1 MKGGADIVFG
11 EGSRCCNL
19 GERERANGFGL
30 YVIIKTYLLF
40 FFGCLQMISLH

>member
-19 GERERANGFGL
+19 GERESKRFWFVRD
-30 YVIIKTYLLF
+30 Y
-40 FFGCLQMISLH
+40 

>member
-19 GERERANGFGL
+19 GEREQKVL
-30 YVIIKTYLLF
+30 VCT
-40 FFGCLQMISLH
+40 